1 MRTLT
6 ATLAGFDQDKASRFR
21 GLVLRQLL
29 RASRRA
35 ADPGLLHLFLL
46 PPESGST
53 RFAIYETPQS
63 VRLDLSIALAIQAA
77 VDELHDAGSDPRG
90 IEAAGSLW
98 QRIDPER
105 RALYLG
111 TGARFAGPEV
121 AGTTI
126 ARLVDRTALCFSLAE
141 DGGTNAVHCT
151 EPYCLDDETRP
162 AGEIPATVGPPFL
175 LVDTMV
181 QYLH

>member
-29 RASRRA
+29 RASRGA
-35 ADPGLLHLFLL
+35 TDPGLVHLFLL
-46 PPESGST
+46 PPEPGST

-77 VDELHDAGSDPRG
+77 VDELHDAGDDPRE
-90 IEAAGSLW
+90 IEAPGSRW

-111 TGARFAGPEV
+111 TGARFAGAEV

-126 ARLVDRTALCFSLAE
+126 ARLVDRTAFYFRVAD
-141 DGGTNAVHCT
+141 DGRTREVHCS
-151 EPYCLDDETRP
+151 EQYSFDDETHP